1 MRQSKLFIKTR
12 KEAPADEVSKNAIL
26 LTRAGFIHKEMAGV
40 YTFLPLGLKVLNN
53 IENIIRKHMDEI
65 GREILMSALSPVEK
79 WQNTGRLETVDVLM
93 KTSGANEASKAK
105 STNEYILNST
115 HEEMITPIVAEYI
128 RSYKELPVAFYQIQT
143 KFRNEARAK
152 SGLLR
157 GREFR
162 MKDLYSFHKDEED
175 MKKYYEE
182 AKKVYA
188 NIFNELGIGDDT
200 FITLASG
207 GDFTKEYSHE
217 FQTLI
222 ETGEDTIYLDRK
234 NNIAYNKEVVNE
246 ETEKKLGV
254 KFSEMEQVN
263 ASEVG
268 NIFPLNLKFSEAL
281 NYTYA
286 NEKGEKMPVYM
297 GCYGMGPSRIM
308 GVIVEKFAD
317 EKGLVWPPS
326 VAPFSVHLIVIYKDK
341 ESESYKKAEEA
352 YEKLKSFGVE
362 VLFDDRDE
370 SAGAKFA
377 DSDLLGIPMRA
388 VISDKSI
395 LAGGVEIKERVSGKS
410 EIISL
415 EEFLESYGSKGSNFG
430 KCSCC

>member
-1 MRQSKLFIKTR
+1 MRQSHLFIKTR
-12 KEAPADEVSKNAIL
+12 KEAPSDEVSKNAIL
-26 LTRAGFIHKEMAGV
+26 LTRAGYIHKEMAGV

-53 IENIIRKHMDEI
+53 IENIIRRHMDTI
-65 GREILMSALSPVEK
+65 GRELLMSALSPVEK
-79 WQNTGRLETVDVLM
+79 WQNTGRLEKVDVLM

-162 MKDLYSFHKDEED
+162 MKDLYSFHKDAED
-175 MKKYYEE
+175 LNKYYDIT
-182 AKKVYA
+182 KKVYMD
-188 NIFNELGIGDDT
+188 IFHELGIGDDT

-207 GDFTKEYSHE
+207 GDFTKDFSHE
-217 FQTLI
+217 FQTL
-222 ETGEDTIYLDRK
+222 TSSGEDTIYLDRK
-234 NNIAYNKEVVNE
+234 NNIAYNKEVVND
-246 ETEKKLGV
+246 ETAKKLNV
-254 KFSEMEQVN
+254 NFDEMEQVT

-268 NIFPLNLKFSEAL
+268 NIFPLNVKFSEAL
-281 NYTYA
+281 NYTYT
-286 NEKGEKMPVYM
+286 NENGEQKSVYM
-297 GCYGMGPSRIM
+297 GCYGIGPSRIM

-317 EKGLVWPPS
+317 EKGLIWPES
-326 VAPFSVHLIVIYKDK
+326 IAPFSLHLIVISKDR
-341 ESESYKKAEEA
+341 ESETYKQAEDL
-352 YEKLKSFGVE
+352 YEKLKGYGVE

-377 DSDLLGIPMRA
+377 DSDLIGIPMRA
-388 VISDKSI
+388 VISDKSL
-395 LAGGVEIKERVSGKS
+395 LAGGVEVKERRGDKADIMSV
-410 EIISL
+410 
-415 EEFLESYGSKGSNFG
+415 EEFLKAWSNGGS
-430 KCSCC
+430 CACC

>member
-53 IENIIRKHMDEI
+53 IENIIRYHMDEI
-65 GREILMSALSPVEK
+65 GRELLMSALSPMEK

-93 KTSGANEASKAK
+93 KTSGANEVSKVK

-115 HEEMITPIVAEYI
+115 HEEIITPIVAEYI
-128 RSYKELPVAFYQIQT
+128 RSYKELPVSFYQIQT

-182 AKKVYA
+182 AKKVYM
-188 NIFNELGIGDDT
+188 NVFNDLGIGDDT
-200 FITLASG
+200 YITLASG

-217 FQTLI
+217 FQTLT

-254 KFSEMEQVN
+254 KFNDMEQVN

-268 NIFPLNLKFSEAL
+268 NIFPLNIKFSEAL

-286 NEKGEKMPVYM
+286 NDKDEQLPVYM

-317 EKGLVWPPS
+317 EKGLVWPES
-326 VAPFSVHLIVIYKDK
+326 IAPYSLHLISLAKSDETK
-341 ESESYKKAEEA
+341 KKAEEI
-352 YEKLKSFGVE
+352 YEKLLSFGVE

-377 DSDLLGIPMRA
+377 DSDLIGIPMR
-388 VISDKSI
+388 VVVSDKS
-395 LAGGVEIKERVSGKS
+395 LSAGGVEIKERVAEKS
-410 EIISL
+410 EIVGV
-415 EEFLESYGSKGSNFG
+415 EEFLKEWSTGGS
-430 KCSCC
+430 CACC